1 MTGAYVRK
9 SQIMINSLKAVDVSA
24 SFDSLLVL

>member
-1 MTGAYVRK
+1 MTGTYVRK
-9 SQIMINSLKAVDVSA
+9 SQIMITSLEAVDVSA